1 LSIEIDFGSNSEI
14 YRLNEIAKQ
23 ADGSAWIQEKGT
35 VLLATVVMDE
45 LAKSDDDFLP
55 LTVQYVEKFYAI
67 GKIPSGFIKREG
79 KPSDFETLTSRIVDR
94 ALRPTFPKGFNYPV
108 QISIFA
114 LSVDENADLQ
124 TLALKSASAALFVSS
139 IPVKKSISSVRIG
152 RSVNGGFLVNPNAS
166 ERAESSLDLFVAGSK
181 EELLMIEMRSVGKN
195 VDGVQD
201 NGKIDEDELIQAID
215 LAQKELER
223 YNTFYEE
230 KFSKF
235 VREEKNVELVQKEE
249 SEELKNYISENYS
262 EKLKEALTHLAQ
274 SERATILSSIAD
286 EVLSKLEEIHGENL
300 EWNRDEI
307 SEALAKRK
315 REIMRSMVLDENKRA
330 DGRKTTEVRPITI
343 ETNIL
348 PQVHGSCLFT
358 RGQTQALV
366 TLTIGSNEDA
376 QIFEELTSVTGQQEQ
391 FMVHYNF
398 PGFSVGEA
406 SRLKGVGRRELG
418 HGNLAKR
425 ALESSLDNADAM
437 TVRLVSEILESNGS
451 SSMATVCGGA
461 LALRAGGQSTS
472 ELIAGVAMGLI
483 TEDDRYAI
491 LTDIMGLED
500 HDGDMDFKVAG
511 SRDGITALQMDIKL
525 GGISLKV
532 LTEALYQARDARS
545 HILGI
550 MEEADSEII
559 VNRDVLPKVES
570 FKISPSKVVDILGP
584 AGKVIK
590 GIIEEYSV
598 KIDIDRETGDVKVV
612 GRKYDNVENA
622 SEYIRKLADNRQLD
636 EIYQVGSR
644 YHGKVKDIAKFGA
657 FVGLPSGHD
666 GMIHISK
673 ISKAR
678 INNISDHISVG
689 DEVEVEIIAIKGKKI
704 ELKRIEK

>member
-152 RSVNGGFLVNPNAS
+152 RSLDGGFLINPNAS

-286 EVLSKLEEIHGENL
+286 EVLSKLEESHGESL

-550 MEEADSEII
+550 MEDADSEII

-612 GRKYDNVENA
+612 GRKYDNVESA

>member
-1 LSIEIDFGSNSEI
+1 MSIEIDFGNNSEI

-114 LSVDENADLQ
+114 LSVEENADLQ

-139 IPVKKSISSVRIG
+139 VPVKKSISSVRIG
-152 RSVNGGFLVNPNAS
+152 RSVDGGFLVNPNAS

-201 NGKIDEDELIQAID
+201 NGKIDEDELVQAID

-286 EVLSKLEEIHGENL
+286 EVLAKLEEIHGENL
-300 EWNRDEI
+300 EWDHDEI
-307 SEALAKRK
+307 SDALAKRK
-315 REIMRSMVLDENKRA
+315 KEIMRSMVLNENKRA

-425 ALESSLDNADAM
+425 ALESSLDNVDDM

-545 HILGI
+545 HILGL
-550 MEEADSEII
+550 MEEADAEII

-678 INNISDHISVG
+678 INDIADHLSVG